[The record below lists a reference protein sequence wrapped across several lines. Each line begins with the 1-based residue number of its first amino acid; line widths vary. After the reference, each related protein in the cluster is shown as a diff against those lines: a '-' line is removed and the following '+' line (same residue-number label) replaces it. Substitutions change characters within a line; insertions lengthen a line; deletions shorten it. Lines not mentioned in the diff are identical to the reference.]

1 MKEIKNIIFDIGN
14 VLIRFDPAEWLVNN
28 YGHDN
33 ETMKTIYKE
42 VFQSEE
48 WKLLDHGKMS
58 EVEAASRIIARIP
71 DYKEIVEM
79 IIYQW
84 ENFLIREMPVSVY
97 FLRKFKEMGYNLY
110 ALSNYP
116 ERGFENTMKYYPFF
130 ELFDG
135 KVVSYAHQEMKP
147 ERKIYEIL
155 MDKYKLDPKEC
166 VFIDDTLANI
176 HTAMGFGMEG
186 VHFFHNNQLM
196 DLYLM
201 LESGNEKVQDLET
214 PIL

>member
-1 MKEIKNIIFDIGN
+1 MKEIRNIIFDIGN
-14 VLIRFDPAEWLVNN
+14 VLIRFDPTEWLINN

-33 ETMKTIYKE
+33 EAMKTIYKE

-135 KVVSYAHQEMKP
+135 RVVSYAHQEMKP

-155 MDKYKLDPKEC
+155 MDKYNLDPKEC

-186 VHFFHNNQLM
+186 VHFIHNNQLM

-201 LESGNEKVQDLET
+201 LESGNEKV
-214 PIL
+214 

>member
-1 MKEIKNIIFDIGN
+1 MKEIRNIIFDIGN
-14 VLIRFDPAEWLVNN
+14 VLIRFDPTEWLINN
-28 YGHDN
+28 YGHDL

-48 WKLLDHGKMS
+48 WKHLDHGKMS
-58 EVEAASRIIARIP
+58 EVEAADRIIARIP
-71 DYKEIVEM
+71 EHKDIVEM
-79 IIYQW
+79 IIYHW

-130 ELFDG
+130 DLFDG

-155 MDKYKLDPKEC
+155 MDKYALDPKEC

-176 HTAMGFGMEG
+176 HTAMEFGMEG

-201 LESGNEKVQDLET
+201 LEKSNEKAKDSET
-214 PIL
+214 PLC